1 MPCSLTTT
9 STAEELKEFKE
20 VVVEKI
26 AGLQTSI
33 RKLDTKR
40 QSDPDAAERE
50 WIQAEQEQIEECISL
65 YTSLFEHVEMAQRK
79 LQGDNFSDQEVLLPK
94 IKVFQNF
101 RTKKITADQ
110 LEDIKSAIA
119 RQTTRLEDV
128 KHDLESSSDDP
139 NQQDLE
145 ADYSFLCQLRDQVQE
160 RINKFEDVRAGMD
173 SSQVIASTTPGH
185 IIHARKVS
193 ADKNAFQ
200 ALGQLPE
207 SCLNQ
212 LSQNHHENIQKI
224 IEQQNDHK
232 MKLAEAQGSERYEL
246 FEQYGT
252 GRKLR

>member
-110 LEDIKSAIA
+110 LEDIKS
-119 RQTTRLEDV
+119 RLPD
-128 KHDLESSSDDP
+128 KPPDLKTS
-139 NQQDLE
+139 
-145 ADYSFLCQLRDQVQE
+145 
-160 RINKFEDVRAGMD
+160 
-173 SSQVIASTTPGH
+173 STTWSLPAMILINRIWKRITVSYVNFAIRYRSGSTNLKMCVLEWTV
-185 IIHARKVS
+185 AR
-193 ADKNAFQ
+193 
-200 ALGQLPE
+200 
-207 SCLNQ
+207 
-212 LSQNHHENIQKI
+212 
-224 IEQQNDHK
+224 
-232 MKLAEAQGSERYEL
+232 
-246 FEQYGT
+246 
-252 GRKLR
+252 